1 MNKKDLIKEVANR
14 TDLSIHLSKII
25 VDCLVKNISTAL
37 KQGERIVLRDFGA
50 FCNVEK
56 QSKRY
61 YDIHTGKI
69 RNSPSKR
76 VVKFVPYKKFKEQL
90 APLKVLDVH
99 KENDGSIGDLI
110 AAGKFVYSTPRVKRE
125 KKTHAKPIIGIK
137 NTGKRINRG
146 WEEKTISL
154 LFDGHFLFEHFLG
167 ESEHK
172 EFPSLKVP
180 KKKGQSEKP
189 VAILA
194 IIV

>member
-37 KQGERIVLRDFGA
+37 KQGERVSLRDFGA

-76 VVKFVPYKKFKEQL
+76 VVKFVPYKKFKERL

-99 KENDGSIGDLI
+99 KENDGSGNRRRRQHHKNC
-110 AAGKFVYSTPRVKRE
+110 GYRKR
-125 KKTHAKPIIGIK
+125 
-137 NTGKRINRG
+137 
-146 WEEKTISL
+146 
-154 LFDGHFLFEHFLG
+154 
-167 ESEHK
+167 
-172 EFPSLKVP
+172 
-180 KKKGQSEKP
+180 
-189 VAILA
+189 
-194 IIV
+194 